1 MKFKSAALVVLL
13 FIGGSDARSARS
25 SRSSV
30 MSRQTSNTLAPPET
44 VIVPILTAPG
54 NSSGRRKSHMGHK
67 ALNLRPRIK
76 RAETVSPRPLRIEKE
91 EKSQKTDFTNAEL
104 RLFDWLNQES
114 VFSEPVKGVRLR
126 RDQSFENF
134 SRSYSSFF

>member
-44 VIVPILTAPG
+44 VIVPTLGAPR
-54 NSSGRRKSHMGHK
+54 NSSGRRKSHQGHK
-67 ALNLRPRIK
+67 ALELSPRIK
-76 RAETVSPRPLRIEKE
+76 RAEPVSPTPIRILKGENSEKM
-91 EKSQKTDFTNAEL
+91 DFTNAEC
-104 RLFDWLNQES
+104 RIFDWLNQES
-114 VFSEPVKGVRLR
+114 VFAEPVRGVRLR